1 MCIFE
6 NISYNLSAVEGFNQL
21 VFDDMNTNSLKVNK
35 INYKSNNCRI
45 IRYDKSFL
53 FNDNVNT
60 LGLCRS
66 IIVNN
71 QNKIISFAPPK
82 SLPTE
87 LFFNPTKIVHNDD
100 IIAQEFIEGTMINA
114 FYDENLG
121 WEIATRSI
129 IGAESSF
136 YKSPKSK
143 SFREMFFD
151 TGFNLEL
158 LDKSLCYSFVL
169 QHPENRIV
177 MPITSPKLYLVGV
190 YQIVSDRVLMHDIYK
205 FHYPLVEM
213 PKLYSFNNY
222 SELKNKYASMDTP
235 YDIMGV
241 VLYNKT
247 NGERTKIRNPVYEE
261 VRRLRGN
268 QSKLQYQYLCLRNDG
283 KVKDFLHYY
292 PENKKLFAEYRDQLH
307 SFTETLYNNYISCYV
322 NKEKSLIN
330 YSEQY
335 RTHMFTIHQLYLNEL
350 KTKKMFVTNTV
361 VQKYVN
367 QLNPSLLMYCLN
379 YHMHKNNNQEKM

>member
-379 YHMHKNNNQEKM
+379 YHMHKNKNQEKM